1 MRRREFVTGIVGSAA
16 AWPAAAR
23 AQQARKLP
31 TIGFLGAGT
40 PSTWKSF
47 IAGFQNRLQEL
58 GWIQGRTVALQVR
71 WAEGHTD
78 RYSSAATEFVRI
90 PVDVIVAPGSAG
102 AAIKQATSS
111 IPVVL
116 CPASDPVG
124 SGLVASLSRPGGNIT
139 ALSLQAN
146 EVAGK
151 RIEYMQQAAPAVRR
165 VAILFNPDYTAALLE
180 MSQVAAAAGTVGLE
194 PIKLPIR
201 SSQEIAAAIESIK
214 GRDAAL
220 YGCID
225 GVVNANQA
233 QINNL
238 ALAARLPTLYSE
250 KEFVESGGFMS
261 YGPNISA
268 LFSRAAEVVDK
279 ILNGAKPADIPVEQP
294 TTFNLVLNLRV
305 AKTLGIDLPPT
316 LLALADEVI
325 E

>member
-1 MRRREFVTGIVGSAA
+1 VRRRDFVSLMGAAA

-23 AQQARKLP
+23 AQQATKLP

-40 PSTWKSF
+40 SSTWKSF
-47 IAGFQNRLQEL
+47 IAAFQSRLQEL
-58 GWIQGRTVALQVR
+58 GWIQGRTIALQVR
-71 WAEGHTD
+71 WAEGHTE
-78 RYSSAATEFVRI
+78 RYARVASEFIEI

-102 AAIKQATSS
+102 AAFKQATSS

-124 SGLVASLSRPGGNIT
+124 SGLVASLSRPGGNMT

-146 EVAGK
+146 EAAGK
-151 RIEYMQQAAPAVRR
+151 RIEYMQLAAPAVRR
-165 VAILFNPDYTAALLE
+165 VAILFNPDYMAALLE
-180 MSQVAAAAGTVGLE
+180 MSQVAAAARTVGLE
-194 PIKLPIR
+194 PINLPIR
-201 SSQEIAAAIESIK
+201 NSQEIAAAIESIK
-214 GRDAAL
+214 GSDAAL

-294 TTFNLVLNLRV
+294 TTFNLVLNLRI